1 VATEIGPP
9 LTQEFPTSATELVLL
24 TTRPWINGQEIL
36 EVRFQLKDHKLFGK
50 IIGKRFPAGALV
62 SAVALAAEAAEA
74 AEAAVRA
81 PTSCSWPMVG
91 AVYTPTLLIALAT

>member
-1 VATEIGPP
+1 MATEIGPP

-36 EVRFQLKDHKLFGK
+36 EVRFQLKDHKPFGK

-62 SAVALAAEAAEA
+62 SAVAEAAEA
-74 AEAAVRA
+74 AEAAVE
-81 PTSCSWPMVG
+81 
-91 AVYTPTLLIALAT
+91 AVAVAVEAVENREDNGSKRRSIR